1 MLLSFTYFDNYVDLV
16 RMELNAIAS
25 VTVDQPPSK
34 FAILGSGPL
43 ALTSLC
49 ILEALKRQNHPPVS
63 VHNVDHDSWA
73 ISTSTE
79 LCRKL
84 GYSTVSMNFHCADA
98 KSKSLDLYI
107 FDVVYLAALVGINNE
122 QKKDTIIEIVSHM
135 RPGALLMLRSAH
147 SLRGLLYPVSPFDV
161 LFGRVWVWYLTNWS
175 GCADV
180 VSR

>member
-1 MLLSFTYFDNYVDLV
+1 MILIFTYDDNYVDLV

-25 VTVDQPPSK
+25 VTFDRPPSK

-43 ALTSLC
+43 PLTSLC
-49 ILEALKRQNHPPVS
+49 ILEALKQQSHPPVS
-63 VHNVDHDSWA
+63 VHNVDHDPRA

-84 GYSTVSMNFHCADA
+84 GHNAVSMNFHCADA
-98 KSKSLDLYI
+98 KSKSLDLYV

-122 QKKDTIIEIVSHM
+122 QKKDAILEIVSRM

-161 LFGRVWVWYLTNWS
+161 LFGHACMGMVPDELELT
-175 GCADV
+175 C
-180 VSR
+180 